1 MVIVYRTGFHRYY
14 FRIGLDMIVVVT
26 GMVGVDKK
34 SYLEKVCQRAG
45 QKGEEVLLCNVGD
58 QMYAEAP
65 DIPPGKILDVP
76 MKRLSSLRRSV
87 FKDIIT
93 KAQAA
98 PHLIVNTHAT
108 FRWRHGLFP
117 AVDFDQM
124 RQLNADIY
132 ICLIDGVVALHKR
145 LVDEHAVE
153 HTLKDLIV
161 WREEEIIGTEML
173 CKGVNETIPFYCLAR
188 GAEEET
194 TDTFYKLMF
203 NGESK
208 RAYLSFP
215 MTAVADMEDVRRE
228 IDDFRRSMKPL
239 FICFDPGDLEEAYL
253 PQKAW
258 RASQEGLDYVDVTA
272 LGGTVRLDLH
282 EVRQIERDI
291 NRQTYARDFML
302 IDQSDMIIS
311 FVPSL
316 ADGRAAISSGV
327 ERELQHAHEAAKE
340 VYVIWTAEQSPS
352 VFVTQTATKVF
363 NSTAGALEFFK
374 QYHCL
379 EKG

>member
-1 MVIVYRTGFHRYY
+1 
-14 FRIGLDMIVVVT
+14 MIVVVT
-26 GMVGVDKK
+26 GMVGLNKK
-34 SYLEKVCQRAG
+34 SYLEKVCRLAE
-45 QKGEEVLLCNVGD
+45 QKSKEVLLCNVGD

-65 DIPPGKILDVP
+65 DIPPGKILDIP

-87 FKDIIT
+87 FKDIII
-93 KAQAA
+93 KAQKA
-98 PHLIVNTHAT
+98 PNLIVNTHAT

-124 RQLNADIY
+124 RRLNADMY
-132 ICLIDGVVALHKR
+132 ICLIDGVVPLHKR

-173 CKGVNETIPFYCLAR
+173 CKGINEAVPFYCLAR
-188 GAEEET
+188 GAEKET
-194 TDTFYKLMF
+194 TQTFYKLIF
-203 NGESK
+203 NGETK

-215 MTAVADMEDVRRE
+215 MTAVVDMEDVKKE
-228 IDDFRRSMKPL
+228 IDDFRHSMAPL

-253 PQKAW
+253 PH
-258 RASQEGLDYVDVTA
+258 RARRADEEDLDYVEVPA
-272 LGGTVRLDLH
+272 LGSKVRLDLR

-291 NRQTYARDFML
+291 NSQTYARDFML

-316 ADGRAAISSGV
+316 PDGRAAISSGV

-340 VYVIWTAEQSPS
+340 VYVIWTAKQSPS
-352 VFVTQTATKVF
+352 VFVTQTATEVF
-363 NSTAGALEFFK
+363 GTISEALEFFRERNDAQDNENTK
-374 QYHCL
+374 L
-379 EKG
+379 LF

>member
-1 MVIVYRTGFHRYY
+1 
-14 FRIGLDMIVVVT
+14 MIIVVT
-26 GMVGVDKK
+26 GMVGIDKK
-34 SYLEKVCQRAG
+34 SYLEKVCQLAAERG
-45 QKGEEVLLCNVGD
+45 KDVLLCNVGD
-58 QMYAEAP
+58 RMYAEAP
-65 DIPPGKILDVP
+65 DIPPGKILDIP

-87 FKDIIT
+87 FKDIIA
-93 KAQAA
+93 KARQA
-98 PHLIVNTHAT
+98 PNLIVNTHAT

-124 RQLNADIY
+124 RQLNADMY
-132 ICLIDGVVALHKR
+132 VCLIDGVTTLHKR

-173 CKGVNETIPFYCLAR
+173 CKGIGETAPFYCLAR
-188 GAEEET
+188 GVEKET
-194 TDTFYKLMF
+194 VDTFYRLIF
-203 NGESK
+203 HSEIK

-215 MTAVADMEDVRRE
+215 MTAVADMEDVKKE
-228 IDDFRRSMKPL
+228 IDDFRHAMAPL
-239 FICFDPGDLEEAYL
+239 FICFDPGDLEESYL
-253 PQKAW
+253 PH
-258 RASQEGLDYVDVTA
+258 RARRAAEEGLEYVEVTA
-272 LGGTVRLDLH
+272 LGQRVRLDLH

-291 NRQTYARDFML
+291 NSQTYARDFML
-302 IDQSDMIIS
+302 IDQADMIVS

-340 VYVIWTAEQSPS
+340 VYVIWTAKQNPS

-363 NSTAGALEFFK
+363 DSTAGALEFFK
-374 QYHCL
+374 SSN
-379 EKG
+379 